1 MKPTIPPKPRRAI
14 KIVTPLWVAPVAAT
28 TAVVHYRDLSDLDH
42 LITSKAGYFW
52 CYTHLA
58 DLPRKEQSPDLRY
71 YRQCYAI
78 LKNEGKET
86 RRSRNKIWW
95 WPKTL
100 NRISR
105 SAVRDADGAIR
116 FEPVIGKASRVT
128 LICQGYGAT
137 MPYKRNSKR
146 YCSNRCRLA
155 HKRGQ
160 MVMAVSL

>member
-1 MKPTIPPKPRRAI
+1 MIRTIPAKPRRAVKVVSPI
-14 KIVTPLWVAPVAAT
+14 QSAP
-28 TAVVHYRDLSDLDH
+28 VVHYRDLSDLEH

-52 CYTHLA
+52 CYIHLA
-58 DLPRKEQSPDLRY
+58 DLLRKEQSPDPRY
-71 YRQCYAI
+71 CRHCYAI
-78 LKNEGKET
+78 LQKEGKEI
-86 RRSRNKIWW
+86 RRSKNKIWW
-95 WPKTL
+95 WPR
-100 NRISR
+100 NINGVNR

-116 FEPVIGKASRVT
+116 LDPLIGKASRVT
-128 LICQGYGAT
+128 LICQGCGAT